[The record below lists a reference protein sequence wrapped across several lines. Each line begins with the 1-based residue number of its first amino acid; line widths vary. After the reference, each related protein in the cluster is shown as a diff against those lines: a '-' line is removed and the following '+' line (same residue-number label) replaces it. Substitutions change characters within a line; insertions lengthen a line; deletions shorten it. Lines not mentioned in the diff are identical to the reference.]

1 MAVTHTQAQTIR
13 NKRLLEER
21 DPAVRRRNHDELR
34 RQAEDPALAR
44 NSCCE
49 PHCLK
54 ACARPSRFPEG
65 EGPMKRAALFLA
77 AFAATSISVSP
88 TRAEW
93 PDRPIKMVVPFSAGS
108 SSDTI
113 ARIVAVKMGER
124 LGQQVIVENRV
135 GGSTIIGT
143 DAVAKSAADGYT
155 LLLANT
161 TTHAASAAL
170 NATLPFDPVKDFA
183 PVAMIGVSPF
193 VLIGAT
199 QVAAPTLQDFVALAK
214 QKPSSLSY
222 ASAGTGT
229 LAHLA
234 GELFKRKAGVDVTH
248 VPYRGSAQSMIDLMQ
263 GRIDLSVSTIPPTLQ
278 HIRDGKLRAF
288 ATMSEKRNVMLPDT
302 PTVAEAGVPGCEA
315 ALWTA
320 IVVPAGVPA
329 DVIKRLNAAVLA
341 AVATPEIQQAFTIQG
356 VDPEPGPPE
365 AVSERI
371 KADIVKWK
379 DVVTAAKIT
388 GGQ

>member
-1 MAVTHTQAQTIR
+1 MRVVF
-13 NKRLLEER
+13 LL
-21 DPAVRRRNHDELR
+21 ASV
-34 RQAEDPALAR
+34 AT
-44 NSCCE
+44 
-49 PHCLK
+49 
-54 ACARPSRFPEG
+54 
-65 EGPMKRAALFLA
+65 
-77 AFAATSISVSP
+77 AFVGVSSA
-88 TRAEW
+88 RAEW

-113 ARIVAVKMGER
+113 ALIIAVKMGER
-124 LGQQVIVENRV
+124 LGQQVVVENRV

-143 DAVAKSAADGYT
+143 DSVAKSAPDGYT
-155 LLLANT
+155 LELANT

-183 PVAMIGVSPF
+183 PIAMIGVSPF

-199 QVAAPTLQDFVALAK
+199 QVAAPTLKDFVALAK
-214 QKPSSLSY
+214 AKPGSLSY

-234 GELFKRKAGVDVTH
+234 GELFKNKAGIEVTH

-278 HIRDGKLRAF
+278 HIREGKLRAF
-288 ATMSEKRNVMLPDT
+288 ATMSEKRNVSLPEV

-320 IVVPAGVPA
+320 VVVPAGVPA
-329 DVIKRLNAAVLA
+329 DIIKKLNAAVLA
-341 AVATPEIQQAFTIQG
+341 AVATPDIQQALTIQG

-365 AVSERI
+365 AVGERI
-371 KADIVKWK
+371 KADILKWK
-379 DVVTAAKIT
+379 DVVAAAKIT
-388 GGQ
+388 GTQ

>member
-1 MAVTHTQAQTIR
+1 MRVSLVLIAVAAASIAAC
-13 NKRLLEER
+13 
-21 DPAVRRRNHDELR
+21 PA
-34 RQAEDPALAR
+34 
-44 NSCCE
+44 
-49 PHCLK
+49 
-54 ACARPSRFPEG
+54 
-65 EGPMKRAALFLA
+65 
-77 AFAATSISVSP
+77 
-88 TRAEW
+88 RAEW
-93 PDRPIKMVVPFSAGS
+93 PDRPIKMIVPFSAGS

-113 ARIVAVKMGER
+113 ARIVAAKMGER
-124 LGQQVIVENRV
+124 LGQQLVVENRV

-143 DAVAKSAADGYT
+143 DAVAKSVPDGYT

-161 TTHAASAAL
+161 TTQAASAAL

-193 VLIGAT
+193 VLIGAP
-199 QVAAPTLQDFVALAK
+199 QVSAPTLKDFVTLAK
-214 QKPSSLSY
+214 AKPGSLSY

-234 GELFKRKAGVDVTH
+234 GELFKRKAGIDVTH

-278 HIRDGKLRAF
+278 HIREGKLRGL
-288 ATMSEKRNVMLPDT
+288 ATMSERRNVSLPDT
-302 PTVAEAGVPGCEA
+302 PTVAEAGIPGCEA

-320 IVVPAGVPA
+320 IMVPAGVPA
-329 DVIKRLNAAVLA
+329 DIVKRLNAAVLA
-341 AVATPEIQQAFTIQG
+341 VVATSEINQALTIQG
-356 VDPEPGPPE
+356 VEPEPGPPE

-379 DVVTAAKIT
+379 DVVAAAKIT
-388 GGQ
+388 GTQ

>member
-1 MAVTHTQAQTIR
+1 MMRIALVLA
-13 NKRLLEER
+13 
-21 DPAVRRRNHDELR
+21 
-34 RQAEDPALAR
+34 ALAATGIGV
-44 NSCCE
+44 NS
-49 PHCLK
+49 
-54 ACARPSRFPEG
+54 A
-65 EGPMKRAALFLA
+65 
-77 AFAATSISVSP
+77 
-88 TRAEW
+88 RAEW

-113 ARIVAVKMGER
+113 ARIIAIKIGER
-124 LGQQVIVENRV
+124 LGQQVVVENRV

-143 DAVAKSAADGYT
+143 DSVAKSAPDGYT
-155 LLLANT
+155 LELANT

-193 VLIGAT
+193 VLIGST
-199 QVAAPTLQDFVALAK
+199 QVAAPTLQDFVRLAK
-214 QKPSSLSY
+214 EKPGSLSY

-234 GELFKRKAGVDVTH
+234 GELFKRKAGIEVTH

-278 HIRDGKLRAF
+278 HIREGKLRAL
-288 ATMSEKRNVMLPDT
+288 ATMSEKRNVMLADI
-302 PTVAEAGVPGCEA
+302 PTVTEAGVPGCEA

-320 IVVPAGVPA
+320 IVVPAGVPVA
-329 DVIKRLNAAVLA
+329 VTKRLNAAVLA
-341 AVATPEIQQAFTIQG
+341 ALATPEIQQALTIQG
-356 VDPEPGPPE
+356 VEPEPGPPE

-371 KADIVKWK
+371 KADILKWK
-379 DVVTAAKIT
+379 DVVAAAKIT
-388 GGQ
+388 GPQ

>member
-1 MAVTHTQAQTIR
+1 MRMAF
-13 NKRLLEER
+13 LLTSV
-21 DPAVRRRNHDELR
+21 AV
-34 RQAEDPALAR
+34 A
-44 NSCCE
+44 
-49 PHCLK
+49 
-54 ACARPSRFPEG
+54 ACIGGSSA
-65 EGPMKRAALFLA
+65 
-77 AFAATSISVSP
+77 
-88 TRAEW
+88 RAEW

-113 ARIVAVKMGER
+113 ARIVAAKMGAR

-199 QVAAPTLQDFVALAK
+199 QVAAPTLKDFAALAK
-214 QKPSSLSY
+214 AKPGSLSY

-229 LAHLA
+229 LAPLP
-234 GELFKRKAGVDVTH
+234 GELFKSKAGIEVTH

-278 HIRDGKLRAF
+278 HIREGKLRAF
-288 ATMSEKRNVMLPDT
+288 ATMSEKRNASRPEV

-320 IVVPAGVPA
+320 VVVPAGVPA
-329 DVIKRLNAAVLA
+329 DIIRKLNAAVLA
-341 AVATPEIQQAFTIQG
+341 AVATPDIQQALTIQG

-379 DVVTAAKIT
+379 EVVPTAKIT
-388 GGQ
+388 GTQ

>member
-1 MAVTHTQAQTIR
+1 MRMVF
-13 NKRLLEER
+13 LL
-21 DPAVRRRNHDELR
+21 ASV
-34 RQAEDPALAR
+34 
-44 NSCCE
+44 
-49 PHCLK
+49 
-54 ACARPSRFPEG
+54 
-65 EGPMKRAALFLA
+65 
-77 AFAATSISVSP
+77 AFAFIGGSP
-88 TRAEW
+88 AYAEW
-93 PDRPIKMVVPFSAGS
+93 PDRPIKMIVPFSAGS

-113 ARIVAVKMGER
+113 ARIVAIMMGER
-124 LGQQVIVENRV
+124 LGQQVVVENRV

-143 DAVAKSAADGYT
+143 DSVAKSAPDGYT
-155 LLLANT
+155 LQLANT
-161 TTHAASAAL
+161 TTHAASVAL

-199 QVAAPTLQDFVALAK
+199 QVAAPTLKEFVALAK
-214 QKPSSLSY
+214 ARPGSLSY

-234 GELFKRKAGVDVTH
+234 GELFKNKAGIEVTH

-278 HIRDGKLRAF
+278 HIREGKLRAF
-288 ATMSEKRNVMLPDT
+288 ATMSEKRNASLPEV

-320 IVVPAGVPA
+320 VVVPAGVPA
-329 DVIKRLNAAVLA
+329 DIIKKLNTAVLA
-341 AVATPEIQQAFTIQG
+341 AVATPDIRQALTIQG

-365 AVSERI
+365 AVGERI

-379 DVVTAAKIT
+379 DVVAAAKIT
-388 GGQ
+388 GTQ

>member
-1 MAVTHTQAQTIR
+1 MRMVF
-13 NKRLLEER
+13 LL
-21 DPAVRRRNHDELR
+21 ASV
-34 RQAEDPALAR
+34 
-44 NSCCE
+44 
-49 PHCLK
+49 
-54 ACARPSRFPEG
+54 
-65 EGPMKRAALFLA
+65 
-77 AFAATSISVSP
+77 AFAFIGGSP
-88 TRAEW
+88 AYAEW
-93 PDRPIKMVVPFSAGS
+93 PDRPIKMIVPFSAGS

-113 ARIVAVKMGER
+113 ARIVAIKMGER
-124 LGQQVIVENRV
+124 LGQQVVVENRV

-143 DAVAKSAADGYT
+143 DSVAKSAPDGYT
-155 LLLANT
+155 LQLANT
-161 TTHAASAAL
+161 TTHAASVAL

-199 QVAAPTLQDFVALAK
+199 QVAAPTLKEFVALAK
-214 QKPSSLSY
+214 ARPGSLSY

-234 GELFKRKAGVDVTH
+234 GELFKNKAGIEVTH

-278 HIRDGKLRAF
+278 HIREGKLRAF
-288 ATMSEKRNVMLPDT
+288 ATMSEKRNASLPEV

-320 IVVPAGVPA
+320 VVVPAGVPA
-329 DVIKRLNAAVLA
+329 DIIKKLNTAVLA
-341 AVATPEIQQAFTIQG
+341 AVATPEIQQAMTVQG
-356 VDPEPGPPE
+356 IDPEPGPPE

-379 DVVTAAKIT
+379 DVVVAAKIT
-388 GGQ
+388 GAQ

>member
-1 MAVTHTQAQTIR
+1 MMRMT
-13 NKRLLEER
+13 LL
-21 DPAVRRRNHDELR
+21 LI
-34 RQAEDPALAR
+34 
-44 NSCCE
+44 
-49 PHCLK
+49 
-54 ACARPSRFPEG
+54 
-65 EGPMKRAALFLA
+65 
-77 AFAATSISVSP
+77 AATSIGINAA
-88 TRAEW
+88 RAEW
-93 PDRPIKMVVPFSAGS
+93 PDRPIKMIVPFSAGS

-113 ARIVAVKMGER
+113 ARIVAAKMGER
-124 LGQQVIVENRV
+124 LGQQLVVENRV

-143 DAVAKSAADGYT
+143 DAVAKSVPDGYT

-170 NATLPFDPVKDFA
+170 NATLPFDPVKDFT

-199 QVAAPTLQDFVALAK
+199 QVSAPTLKDFVTLAK
-214 QKPSSLSY
+214 AKPGSLSY

-234 GELFKRKAGVDVTH
+234 GELFKRKAGIDVTH

-278 HIRDGKLRAF
+278 HIREGKLRGL
-288 ATMSEKRNVMLPDT
+288 ATMSERRNVSLPDT
-302 PTVAEAGVPGCEA
+302 PTVAEAGIPGCEA

-320 IVVPAGVPA
+320 IMVPAGVPA
-329 DVIKRLNAAVLA
+329 DIVKRLNAAVLA
-341 AVATPEIQQAFTIQG
+341 VVATSEINQALTIQG

-379 DVVTAAKIT
+379 DVVAAAKIT
-388 GGQ
+388 GMQ

>member
-1 MAVTHTQAQTIR
+1 MRMVF
-13 NKRLLEER
+13 LL
-21 DPAVRRRNHDELR
+21 ASV
-34 RQAEDPALAR
+34 A
-44 NSCCE
+44 
-49 PHCLK
+49 
-54 ACARPSRFPEG
+54 
-65 EGPMKRAALFLA
+65 A
-77 AFAATSISVSP
+77 AFIGGSP
-88 TRAEW
+88 AYAEW
-93 PDRPIKMVVPFSAGS
+93 PDRPIKMIVPFSAGS

-113 ARIVAVKMGER
+113 ARIVAAKMGER
-124 LGQQVIVENRV
+124 LGQQVVVENRV

-143 DAVAKSAADGYT
+143 DSVAKAAPDGYT
-155 LLLANT
+155 LQLANT

-170 NATLPFDPVKDFA
+170 NAILPFDPVKDFA

-199 QVAAPTLQDFVALAK
+199 QVAAPTLKDFVALAK
-214 QKPSSLSY
+214 ARPGSLSY

-234 GELFKRKAGVDVTH
+234 GELFKTKAGIEVTH

-278 HIRDGKLRAF
+278 HIREGKLRAF
-288 ATMSEKRNVMLPDT
+288 ATMSEKRNASLPEV

-320 IVVPAGVPA
+320 VVVPAGVPA
-329 DVIKRLNAAVLA
+329 DIIKKINAAVLA
-341 AVATPEIQQAFTIQG
+341 AVATPDIQQALTIQG

-365 AVSERI
+365 AVGERI
-371 KADIVKWK
+371 KADILKWK
-379 DVVTAAKIT
+379 DVVAAAKIT
-388 GGQ
+388 GTQ

>member
-1 MAVTHTQAQTIR
+1 MRMVF
-13 NKRLLEER
+13 LL
-21 DPAVRRRNHDELR
+21 ASV
-34 RQAEDPALAR
+34 
-44 NSCCE
+44 
-49 PHCLK
+49 
-54 ACARPSRFPEG
+54 
-65 EGPMKRAALFLA
+65 
-77 AFAATSISVSP
+77 AFAFIGGSP
-88 TRAEW
+88 AYAEW
-93 PDRPIKMVVPFSAGS
+93 PDRPIKMIVPFSAGS

-113 ARIVAVKMGER
+113 ARIVAIKMGER
-124 LGQQVIVENRV
+124 LGQQVVVENRV

-143 DAVAKSAADGYT
+143 DSVAKSAPDGYT
-155 LLLANT
+155 LQLANT
-161 TTHAASAAL
+161 TTHAASVAL

-199 QVAAPTLQDFVALAK
+199 QVAAPTLKEFVALAK
-214 QKPSSLSY
+214 ARPGSLSY

-234 GELFKRKAGVDVTH
+234 GELFKNKAGIEVTH

-278 HIRDGKLRAF
+278 HIREGKLRAF
-288 ATMSEKRNVMLPDT
+288 ATMSEKRNASLPEV

-320 IVVPAGVPA
+320 VVVPAGVPA
-329 DVIKRLNAAVLA
+329 DIIKKLNTAVLA
-341 AVATPEIQQAFTIQG
+341 AVATPDIRQALTIQG

-365 AVSERI
+365 AVGERI

-379 DVVTAAKIT
+379 DVVAAAKIT
-388 GGQ
+388 GTQ

>member
-1 MAVTHTQAQTIR
+1 MMRGV
-13 NKRLLEER
+13 
-21 DPAVRRRNHDELR
+21 V
-34 RQAEDPALAR
+34 
-44 NSCCE
+44 
-49 PHCLK
+49 
-54 ACARPSRFPEG
+54 
-65 EGPMKRAALFLA
+65 FLA
-77 AFAATSISVSP
+77 AFAATIVGGNP
-88 TRAEW
+88 CYAEW
-93 PDRPIKMVVPFSAGS
+93 PDRPIKMIVPFSAGS

-113 ARIVAVKMGER
+113 ARIMAAKMGER
-124 LGQQVIVENRV
+124 LGQQIVVENRV

-143 DAVAKSAADGYT
+143 DFVAKSAPDGYT
-155 LLLANT
+155 LELANT

-170 NATLPFDPVKDFA
+170 NTSLPFDPVKDFA

-199 QVAAPTLQDFVALAK
+199 QVEAKTLKDFVALAK
-214 QKPSSLSY
+214 AKPGSLSY

-234 GELFKRKAGVDVTH
+234 GELFKRKAGVDITH

-278 HIRDGKLRAF
+278 HIREGKLRGL
-288 ATMSEKRNVMLPDT
+288 ATMSEKRNVSLPDT
-302 PTVAEAGVPGCEA
+302 PTVAEAGIPGCEA

-329 DVIKRLNAAVLA
+329 DIIKRLNAAVLT
-341 AVATPEIQQAFTIQG
+341 AVATPEIQQALTIQG
-356 VDPEPGPPE
+356 VEPEPGPPE
-365 AVSERI
+365 AVAERI

-379 DVVTAAKIT
+379 DVVAAAKIT